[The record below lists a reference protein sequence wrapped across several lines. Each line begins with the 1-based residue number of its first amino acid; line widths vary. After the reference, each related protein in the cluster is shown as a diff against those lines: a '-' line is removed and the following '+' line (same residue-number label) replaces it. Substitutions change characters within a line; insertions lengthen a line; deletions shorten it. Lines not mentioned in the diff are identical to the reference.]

1 MTKFRL
7 TKYEKAKRQIK
18 HHHNLSDGCQAVKY
32 IIDNN
37 IPDDATIQIYHE
49 QSYLGDYCDLS
60 ISLVWYREEADDE
73 YEQRIRDLKE
83 KYRKQEEYKEKQK
96 EKTQVKAEK
105 RAEKV
110 RQKELEELKRLQE
123 KYKDVK

>member
-18 HHHNLSDGCQAVKY
+18 HYHNLSDDCQTVKY

-60 ISLVWYREEADDE
+60 TSLVLYREEADDE

-105 RAEKV
+105 V